1 MKEQVDTARELA
13 AQLRCPSGSEAPEFG
28 KRMYESNRNMIAKTL
43 DFLELQ
49 PHAHVLELGFGNGM
63 HIEGLMER
71 FNIHTYEGLE
81 LSDAMIQSASVLNN
95 DLIQQGRVV
104 LNRIEK
110 DVIQKPADRFDACF
124 SVNTLYFWE
133 DVMHYLNQIYRIL
146 KPGGQLVL
154 TFIARE
160 SAEKQAFTRHGF
172 QLYTVDE
179 VQNFLNLAGF
189 TQVLGETFTE
199 EAVSKDGTSVT
210 RSVNLIKGCRP
221 ESI

>member
-1 MKEQVDTARELA
+1 MKEQVDTAQELA
-13 AQLRCPSGSEAPEFG
+13 AQLRCPSGSDAPEFG

-43 DFLELQ
+43 VFLELQ

-63 HIEGLMER
+63 HIAGLMER
-71 FNIHTYEGLE
+71 YNIQTYEGLE
-81 LSDAMIQSASVLNN
+81 LSDAMIQEASALNH
-95 DLIQQGRVV
+95 DLIQQRRVL

-110 DVIQKPADRFDACF
+110 DAIEKPSGSFDACF
-124 SVNTLYFWE
+124 SVNTLYFWD
-133 DVMHYLNQIYRIL
+133 DVMCYLNQIYWIL

-172 QLYTVDE
+172 QLYAVDE
-179 VQNFLNLAGF
+179 VQNFLSLAGF
-189 TQVLGETFTE
+189 TQVLSETFTE

-210 RSVNLIKGCRP
+210 RHVNIIKGCKP
-221 ESI
+221 E

>member
-1 MKEQVDTARELA
+1 MKEQVDSAQELA
-13 AQLRCPSGSEAPEFG
+13 AQLRCPSGTDAPEFG

-43 DFLELQ
+43 DFLQLQ
-49 PHAHVLELGFGNGM
+49 PRSCVLELGFGNGR
-63 HIEGLMER
+63 HIAGLMER
-71 FNIHTYEGLE
+71 YNIHTYEGLE
-81 LSDAMIQSASVLNN
+81 LSDAMIQEASELNH
-95 DLIQQGRVV
+95 DLIQQGRVI

-110 DVIQKPADRFDACF
+110 DAIEKPSGSFDACF

-172 QLYTVDE
+172 QLYAVDE
-179 VQNFLNLAGF
+179 VQNFLSLAGF
-189 TQVLGETFTE
+189 TQVLSETFTE

-210 RSVNLIKGCRP
+210 RHVNIIKGCKP
-221 ESI
+221 E